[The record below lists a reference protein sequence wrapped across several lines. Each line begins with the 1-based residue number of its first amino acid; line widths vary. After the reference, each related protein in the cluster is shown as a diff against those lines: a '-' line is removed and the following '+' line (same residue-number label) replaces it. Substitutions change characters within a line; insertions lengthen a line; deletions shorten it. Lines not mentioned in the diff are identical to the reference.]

1 MVILTSTSMPGAVI
15 TGVFF
20 YNSFW
25 RFGGV
30 RVRSKKDKHS
40 PCLIFLRSV
49 KVEFTLGFE
58 QQ

>member
-1 MVILTSTSMPGAVI
+1 MPGAVI